1 MNLKIDDDKCFQYS
15 ATVASTYNEI
25 DYNPERVSN
34 IVLFKSKYNWHEIN
48 YSSKLDDWKRF
59 EKINPTVALNI
70 LYVKEKEIFQAY
82 ISNNNS
88 TWEKQTILLM
98 ISNEESEKKMLALSC
113 SKKNICIITLKKTSN
128 HKGDFYCLNCLSSF
142 KKWKQTQIS

>member
-34 IVLFKSKYNWHEIN
+34 IALFKIKYNWHEIN

-98 ISNEESEKKMLALSC
+98 ISNEESEKK
-113 SKKNICIITLKKTSN
+113 NVGIIL
-128 HKGDFYCLNCLSSF
+128 
-142 KKWKQTQIS
+142 Q